1 MLSVSITK
9 GQHTTVL
16 VLVELACSSS
26 RGEGEGK
33 DVCEGHAPVA
43 ELYDG
48 EGLPLVD
55 TRNER

>member
-1 MLSVSITK
+1 MLEKDGEAGKTDVCLMLSVSITK

-33 DVCEGHAPVA
+33 DVC
-43 ELYDG
+43 
-48 EGLPLVD
+48 
-55 TRNER
+55 